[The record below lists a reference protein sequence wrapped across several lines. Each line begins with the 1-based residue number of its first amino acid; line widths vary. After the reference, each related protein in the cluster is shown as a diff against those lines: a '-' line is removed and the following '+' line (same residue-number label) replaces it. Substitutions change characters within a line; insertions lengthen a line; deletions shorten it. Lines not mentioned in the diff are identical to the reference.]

1 MTSRAIGAWALGAV
15 LLTALPAQAQRRELQ
30 QMAADLRILQEQT
43 QLLQNAVTA
52 LNESLKSVNARID
65 EQATVTRKGFADN
78 KLVVDGMGS
87 DIRVVRERVD
97 DTNVR
102 ITSLSQEVEALR
114 LAIPPMPVYSPPT
127 DTAPGGVPGDPS
139 SPAAPA
145 APPSNPTG
153 APAPAAPAPTPAA
166 PAPGSPTRL
175 YDMAWADYTAG
186 SYDLAIEGFSSYVR
200 SFPKSESAD
209 NAQYYIGDSY
219 FQRGRWPEAVDA
231 FDRVITTYPKGDVA
245 NQAYYQARTE
255 LRADE
260 PDRPGAAVL
269 RVRDQERSRHRRRP
283 PGQTASRLAE
293 PRSTAIA
300 SARRGAATR
309 PAGPLPEDDDIM
321 GSVNK
326 VILVGNLGRDA
337 ELRATPSGASVA
349 NFSIATT
356 ENWTGKDGQKQEKT
370 EWHRIVL
377 WGKTADTLQPYL
389 TKGKQIYLEGR
400 LETRQWEKEGQK
412 HYTTEIKADKVV
424 LLGGGGRGGER
435 GDRGEGGYNEPMG
448 QPAAAITDDD
458 IPF

>member
-153 APAPAAPAPTPAA
+153 APAPAASAPTPAA

-209 NAQYYIGDSY
+209 NAQYYIGASY

-231 FDRVITTYPKGDVA
+231 FNRVITTYPKGDVA
-245 NQAYYQARTE
+245 NQAYYQRGLSYERMNQTDQARQSYE
-255 LRADE
+255 FVIKNA
-260 PDRPGAAVL
+260 PDTDAGRLAKQRL
-269 RVRDQERSRHRRRP
+269 DSLNRVRPQ
-283 PGQTASRLAE
+283 
-293 PRSTAIA
+293 
-300 SARRGAATR
+300 
-309 PAGPLPEDDDIM
+309 
-321 GSVNK
+321 
-326 VILVGNLGRDA
+326 
-337 ELRATPSGASVA
+337 
-349 NFSIATT
+349 
-356 ENWTGKDGQKQEKT
+356 
-370 EWHRIVL
+370 
-377 WGKTADTLQPYL
+377 
-389 TKGKQIYLEGR
+389 
-400 LETRQWEKEGQK
+400 
-412 HYTTEIKADKVV
+412 
-424 LLGGGGRGGER
+424 
-435 GDRGEGGYNEPMG
+435 
-448 QPAAAITDDD
+448 
-458 IPF
+458 